1 MRRVLITE
9 IQEIVS
15 ALCSSEDLIDNALRS
30 YLNLA
35 TKYKGPIPLFPAS
48 EFLEIPLR
56 LRHASII

>member
-1 MRRVLITE
+1 MEFEVSLENEQQFWDE

-35 TKYKGPIPLFPAS
+35 TKYKGPIS
-48 EFLEIPLR
+48 YFLHLNY
-56 LRHASII
+56 